1 MLFRSNLL
9 VFFGLFILTAFPL
22 AVSGARAD
30 FFINNSHLIDD
41 NGPRLSYG
49 VAVADLN
56 GNNTPEFVVTGFGY
70 PNLALEISDGR
81 LSNRLSNSLFSDAQ
95 RKTIGVAACDVDG
108 DGMEEVY
115 FLNTDAYSGE
125 KVLADRLLGL
135 APRSVAF
142 IYMNVSCVKS
152 EPRLEPSSY
161 WIKKS

>member
-30 FFINNSHLIDD
+30 FFKNNSHLIDD

-49 VAVADLN
+49 VAVANLN

-81 LSNRLSNSLFSDAQ
+81 LSNRLSNSLFLSL
-95 RKTIGVAACDVDG
+95 IH
-108 DGMEEVY
+108 
-115 FLNTDAYSGE
+115 
-125 KVLADRLLGL
+125 
-135 APRSVAF
+135 
-142 IYMNVSCVKS
+142 I
-152 EPRLEPSSY
+152 
-161 WIKKS
+161 